1 MKIKKLIIL
10 GVTVLSTAL
19 LAACSSSSIKY
30 TKDGVGTVTI
40 KKYKGVEA
48 DMADA
53 AIADDEMKTILENAY
68 ETAPSYK
75 TLSKDV
81 ENGDTVN
88 IDFEGSINGEKFE
101 GGTAQATDLTIG
113 SGGFIEG
120 FEEQLIGMKAGEEK
134 TITVTF
140 PADYYSQDLAGKEAQ
155 FKVKVNEI
163 KEKLNSD
170 EGIND
175 EWVKTFVTAQGLD
188 KGIDSVDKL
197 KEFIISNRKNQ
208 YEADAVNTVI
218 DKIMK
223 EAEFDLNQENVNKK
237 IDESVAAQE
246 ESLKQ
251 YGMDLEQLAQQQN
264 KTVDQYKEELRGQL
278 KETVESGIKA
288 ELIYDAI
295 MNTEKLNITDQ
306 DYSDMYEKYTGEKGK
321 TKEQLNIEFGEDV
334 AEQAVKSYIISK
346 FLLEKSKF
354 TVKSAEEIEKARQES
369 MSVEAAKTSEASSES
384 ESSSE
389 GKASE
394 ASSESKAETTAA
406 NADEKTSSGN

>member
-1 MKIKKLIIL
+1 
-10 GVTVLSTAL
+10 
-19 LAACSSSSIKY
+19 
-30 TKDGVGTVTI
+30 
-40 KKYKGVEA
+40 
-48 DMADA
+48 
-53 AIADDEMKTILENAY
+53 
-68 ETAPSYK
+68 
-75 TLSKDV
+75 
-81 ENGDTVN
+81 
-88 IDFEGSINGEKFE
+88 
-101 GGTAQATDLTIG
+101 
-113 SGGFIEG
+113 
-120 FEEQLIGMKAGEEK
+120 
-134 TITVTF
+134 
-140 PADYYSQDLAGKEAQ
+140 
-155 FKVKVNEI
+155 
-163 KEKLNSD
+163 
-170 EGIND
+170 
-175 EWVKTFVTAQGLD
+175 
-188 KGIDSVDKL
+188 
-197 KEFIISNRKNQ
+197 
-208 YEADAVNTVI
+208 
-218 DKIMK
+218 MK

-394 ASSESKAETTAA
+394 ASSESKAETTAS

>member
-10 GVTVLSTAL
+10 GVTVLSTTL
-19 LAACSSSSIKY
+19 LAACSNSSIKY

-208 YEADAVNTVI
+208 YEADAVNTNAFTVHPGPAGAPTQLVVES
-218 DKIMK
+218 K
-223 EAEFDLNQENVNKK
+223 ENWLVSITDVEGDSQEVNALKAIGYKEIVAYLNGE
-237 IDESVAAQE
+237 
-246 ESLKQ
+246 
-251 YGMDLEQLAQQQN
+251 MDL
-264 KTVDQYKEELRGQL
+264 KT
-278 KETVESGIKA
+278 A
-288 ELIYDAI
+288 NELIKRNTRRFAKRQLTWFKRYDDFHWFD
-295 MNTEKLNITDQ
+295 MSETTD
-306 DYSDMYEKYTGEKGK
+306 
-321 TKEQLNIEFGEDV
+321 
-334 AEQAVKSYIISK
+334 
-346 FLLEKSKF
+346 
-354 TVKSAEEIEKARQES
+354 EEIVS
-369 MSVEAAKTSEASSES
+369 WVAK
-384 ESSSE
+384 
-389 GKASE
+389 
-394 ASSESKAETTAA
+394 
-406 NADEKTSSGN
+406 NM